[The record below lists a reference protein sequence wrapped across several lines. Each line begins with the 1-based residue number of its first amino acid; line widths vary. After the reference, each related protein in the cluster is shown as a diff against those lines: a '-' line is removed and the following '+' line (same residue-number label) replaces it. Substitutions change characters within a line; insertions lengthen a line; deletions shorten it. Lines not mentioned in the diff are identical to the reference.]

1 MEYNESYV
9 HFLEA
14 WNTWASY
21 LAIAFI
27 AGGVLISLYYFSK
40 MLSISDP
47 KLKHDFVN
55 DNEIKLFWYS
65 MLSLSIGVGLWLN
78 VTFHETVKEEMIWFF
93 VRLFMTASFTT
104 IFALVFNSLI
114 NVYYPF
120 QVEKKLN
127 TLRHKPRINPNNN
140 NKMKLLDEES
150 EDKYL
155 TAKMIEEE
163 SNHSVDYD
171 VWLDEATGYTK
182 IEKYDG
188 SSLAVECPN
197 CGYRTLRVE
206 EEEVILSPTVD
217 SEGELLEYYKC
228 SYCDFRERRTVTT
241 KRLPSR
247 PIVGS
252 DSPSAGSDS
261 PSVSGD
267 S

>member
-21 LAIAFI
+21 LAMVFI
-27 AGGVLISLYYFSK
+27 AVGVLVSLYYFSK
-40 MLSISDP
+40 LMTISDP

-65 MLSLSIGVGLWLN
+65 MLSLSIGAGLWLN
-78 VTFHETVKEEMIWFF
+78 ITFHETVKEEMIWFF
-93 VRLFMTASFTT
+93 VRLFVTASFTT
-104 IFALVFNSLI
+104 IFGLVFNSLI

-127 TLRHKPRINPNNN
+127 SLRHKPRINPDTK
-140 NKMKLLDEES
+140 NKMVLMSEEDEDQYLTSEMIAEES
-150 EDKYL
+150 
-155 TAKMIEEE
+155 
-163 SNHSVDYD
+163 SHSVDYD
-171 VWLDEATGYTK
+171 VWLDKETGFTK

-206 EEEVILSPTVD
+206 DEEVVKSPTMESV
-217 SEGELLEYYKC
+217 GELLEYYKC
-228 SYCDFRERRTVTT
+228 SYCDHKERRTVET
-241 KRLPSR
+241 KQLLAR
-247 PIVGS
+247 PII
-252 DSPSAGSDS
+252 DKD
-261 PSVSGD
+261 
-267 S
+267 